1 MTPVEAWLFWA
12 GVILYG
18 AASACFL
25 AGFIFGRRRLV
36 RYALP
41 LALAGFILNTAVIAV
56 RWSATGHPPLMGDY
70 ESSLSRSWVVLAL
83 FLGLQLRFPALRP
96 LGMVV
101 LPFALLNL
109 GYGSMRSP
117 ILQPLSPAYRSPW
130 LFIHIAFA
138 LLTYAAYALAAA
150 LSVLFLLKIRKGT
163 ASAFYERFPVP
174 EIMDELSYK
183 LIAFGFIA
191 DSVMMVAGAIW
202 ANSLWGAYWSWDPI
216 QTWAFISWLTYGIYL
231 HLRVIHRWR
240 MKRAAWLSVAAIIT
254 VIISFWVT
262 NYMGVGLH
270 VF

>member
-12 GVILYG
+12 GVMLYA
-18 AASACFL
+18 AASAAFL
-25 AGFIFGRRRLV
+25 AGNIFGRPRL
-36 RYALP
+36 AGCGLP

-70 ESSLSRSWVVLAL
+70 ESALSRSWVTVGL
-83 FLGLQLRFPALRP
+83 FLGLQLRYPRLRG

-109 GYGSMRSP
+109 GYGSLRSP
-117 ILQPLSPAYRSPW
+117 ILQPLAPPFRSPW

-138 LLTYAAYALAAA
+138 LLTYAAYAVAAA
-150 LSVLFLLKIRKGT
+150 LSVLFLLKIRRSAG
-163 ASAFYERFPVP
+163 SAFYDRFPSP
-174 EIMDELSYK
+174 EVMDELSYK

-191 DSVMMVAGAIW
+191 DSMMLVAGAIW

-216 QTWAFISWLTYGIYL
+216 QTWAFINWLTYGIYL

-240 MKRAAWLSVAAIIT
+240 MKRAAWLSVAAVIT
-254 VIISFWVT
+254 VIISFWAT
-262 NYMGVGLH
+262 NYLGAGLH